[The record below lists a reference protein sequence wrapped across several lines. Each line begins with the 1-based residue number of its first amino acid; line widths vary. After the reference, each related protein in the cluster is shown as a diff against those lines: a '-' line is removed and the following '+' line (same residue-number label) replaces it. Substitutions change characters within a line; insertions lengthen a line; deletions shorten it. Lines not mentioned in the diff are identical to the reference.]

1 MGPSS
6 PCESTL
12 DCLPR
17 LKIDPLGLAGWLL
30 GQFLQTCLLALLIPR
45 SALHNRE
52 ALTRCNFVSLWWCMV
67 MKLMIR
73 L

>member
-45 SALHNRE
+45 SALHPV
-52 ALTRCNFVSLWWCMV
+52 LKKSILYPKSC
-67 MKLMIR
+67 
-73 L
+73 